1 MSEILIWW
9 VIISVI
15 FTIYGIKEIRKEEK
29 KKKEELLSQQEEI
42 KKEESFKKIKE
53 SVIIYLESLKEQTIT
68 NDNLSQF
75 FIDFHEFRKSIKDQ
89 FLKEGLLSNYY
100 TNTMELEI
108 IKILDNF
115 LFNSVYSPIYK
126 QLTDRN
132 LHMSEEGKFYF
143 YTKNGNKNYISNIEE
158 FLIDQSN

>member
-1 MSEILIWW
+1 MKVLIWL

-15 FTIYGIKEIRKEEK
+15 FTIYRFISNIEEEIKEEK
-29 KKKEELLSQQEEI
+29 KIKELLQQEEI

-89 FLKEGLLSNYY
+89 FIKEGLLPNY
-100 TNTMELEI
+100 TMEWEI
-108 IKILDNF
+108 IEILDNF
-115 LFNSVYSPIYK
+115 LFNSIYSPIYK
-126 QLTDRN
+126 KLTNRN
-132 LHMSEEGKFYF
+132 LHMSEERKFYF
-143 YTKNGNKNYISNIEE
+143 YTKSGNKIYISNIEE